1 MRSGHRGARLWVAMS
16 ADVDGT
22 TTGPRPPVIADP
34 GPGAGDRRAPS
45 TSSANAGFARLVEG
59 FNRSRRPA
67 EIIRAMLDDGV
78 ALLGGS
84 TATLHVLS
92 EAGDELVLAGSTGVP
107 AEEMSK
113 RFGRIPLSSAL
124 PAAEVIRTGEPVAVS
139 SATDRRARYPD
150 LDSLRIALDPTF
162 VVLPLKDAVGR
173 PFGSMG
179 VGFDNPRKAPAG
191 EADRD
196 LLENVASRM
205 INEIAPVNRVTLDIT
220 SKPPGTIEWE

>member
-1 MRSGHRGARLWVAMS
+1 MS
-16 ADVDGT
+16 ADVEGT

-34 GPGAGDRRAPS
+34 GPGAGDGHAPS

-67 EIIRAMLDDGV
+67 EIIRAMLEDGIE
-78 ALLGGS
+78 LLGGS

-107 AEEMSK
+107 AEALSE
-113 RFGRIPLSSAL
+113 RFGRISLSSGL

-139 SATDRRARYPD
+139 SATDRRERYPD
-150 LDSLRIALDPTF
+150 LDSLRFAIDPTF
-162 VVLPLKDAVGR
+162 VVLPLKDALGR

-179 VGFDNPRKAPAG
+179 VGFDNPRSAPAG
-191 EADRD
+191 RGGPG
-196 LLENVASRM
+196 
-205 INEIAPVNRVTLDIT
+205 PVRERGGPVR
-220 SKPPGTIEWE
+220 SGARPCSPGRRGRA

>member
-1 MRSGHRGARLWVAMS
+1 MTA
-16 ADVDGT
+16 T
-22 TTGPRPPVIADP
+22 P
-34 GPGAGDRRAPS
+34 GPGADNRHAPPAAS
-45 TSSANAGFARLVEG
+45 AGFARLVEG
-59 FNRSRRPA
+59 FNRSRRPV

-107 AEEMSK
+107 AEEMSE

-150 LDSLRIALDPTF
+150 LDSLRVALDPTF
-162 VVLPLKDAVGR
+162 VVLPLKDAARPTLRVDGRRVRQPPQGPCGRGGPRSARERGR
-173 PFGSMG
+173 P
-179 VGFDNPRKAPAG
+179 VRPRP
-191 EADRD
+191 RP
-196 LLENVASRM
+196 R
-205 INEIAPVNRVTLDIT
+205 
-220 SKPPGTIEWE
+220 PPRRRRRA